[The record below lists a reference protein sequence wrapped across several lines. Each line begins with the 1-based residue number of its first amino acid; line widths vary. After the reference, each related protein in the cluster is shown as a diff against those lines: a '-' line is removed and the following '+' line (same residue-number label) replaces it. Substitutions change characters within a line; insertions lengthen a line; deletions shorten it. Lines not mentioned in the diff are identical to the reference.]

1 MESKVIVIVGPTC
14 SGKTYLS
21 LSLARKIDAEIIS
34 ADSRQIYKY
43 LDIGTAK
50 PNADQLAKVKHHFI
64 NVLNPEED
72 YNVSRFENEA
82 LNIIQIL
89 IKNYITPLI
98 LGGSGLYIKA
108 LIDGIFDSADVDN
121 EYRNYLLS
129 KKREFGNEFL
139 YSELEKVD
147 PESASKMLPQNWK
160 RIIRALEV
168 YHLTGKPIS
177 AHYKDHQRNV
187 NFQFKQYGLR
197 WERSTLYKNIENR
210 VDEMINQGLI
220 EETKSIL
227 EKGYNKT
234 LNSLNT
240 VGYKEIISYL
250 ENEIDLNTAIRLI
263 KRNTRR
269 YAKRQLTWFRADD
282 RIVWF
287 DVESQ
292 KDLQNIADKII
303 RLEELN
309 ERKN

>member
-1 MESKVIVIVGPTC
+1 MIKS
-14 SGKTYLS
+14 
-21 LSLARKIDAEIIS
+21 EIIS
-34 ADSRQIYKY
+34 ADSRQVYNY
-43 LDIGTAK
+43 LNIGTAK
-50 PNADQLAKVKHHFI
+50 PSLDQLKELKHHFI
-64 NVLNPEED
+64 NILNPDENF
-72 YNVSRFENEA
+72 NVSLFENKA
-82 LNIIQIL
+82 INIIQELL
-89 IKNYITPLI
+89 INNITPLVV
-98 LGGSGLYIKA
+98 GGSGLYIKA
-108 LIDGIFDSADVDN
+108 LIDGIFNSVGVDI

-129 KKREFGNEFL
+129 KRREYGNEFL
-139 YSELEKVD
+139 YSELKNVD

-177 AHYKDHQRNV
+177 LHHSEHKRKV

-197 WERSTLYKNIENR
+197 WDRLTLYKNIENR
-210 VDEMINQGLI
+210 VDEMIGQGLI
-220 EETKSIL
+220 EETKLIL
-227 EKGYNKT
+227 EKGYDKK

-250 ENEIDLNTAIRLI
+250 NNEINFETAVKLI

-292 KDLQNIADKII
+292 KDIQNIADKII
-303 RLEELN
+303 RLEGLN